1 MAADGGSGR
10 RSTALTWALVSATAV
25 VWGVL
30 LLWAQGADSPVW
42 GAVASYFLFGV
53 FAVAVVWRIVREAVR
68 KTPTPVRRTVGPGVQ
83 GLGEVQDLYLGRRDV
98 PPPTYAAPEGV
109 VAEAV
114 VERRDPLD
122 DPVWV
127 VGPDGSWTPRSEVGG
142 A

>member
-1 MAADGGSGR
+1 MTTDGGHR
-10 RSTALTWALVSATAV
+10 RSTVLTWAIVSGTAV
-25 VWGVL
+25 VWVVL
-30 LLWAQGADSPVW
+30 LVRTSGMDGSPWAAL
-42 GAVASYFLFGV
+42 ASFFPFGV
-53 FAVAVVWRIVREAVR
+53 FVAAAVWRVVREEAR
-68 KTPTPVRRTVGPGVQ
+68 RTAAPVRRVLGPGVQ

-114 VERRDPLD
+114 VDRRDPLD

-127 VGPDGSWTPRSEVGG
+127 VGSDGSWTPQDGIRR